1 MDMENNEE
9 KQENLN
15 SQKAIEELEKF
26 IQQLNQD
33 SDQVLF
39 ETTQEK
45 IEEQKE
51 KNLYKELQQYLKR

>member
-1 MDMENNEE
+1 MENNEE